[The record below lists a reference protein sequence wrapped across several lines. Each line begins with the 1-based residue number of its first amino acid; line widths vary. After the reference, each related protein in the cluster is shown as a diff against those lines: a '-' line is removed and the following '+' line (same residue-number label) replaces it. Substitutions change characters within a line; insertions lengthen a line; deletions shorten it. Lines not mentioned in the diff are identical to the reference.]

1 MLINLVA
8 YKKQKLTLVYVCR
21 SGNHLTL
28 FTILLGL
35 LELTRPLVFLAQHQ
49 SSLEDALACYM
60 DMLDAFLY
68 KRDSFIG
75 MIDR

>member
-1 MLINLVA
+1 MA
-8 YKKQKLTLVYVCR
+8 FKLTLMFDTSVCR

-49 SSLEDALACYM
+49 TSLEDALACYM